1 LDIDLAVIALV
12 VDSQKTF
19 LNLGLA
25 VAWLLTRIAM
35 AIVNP
40 WWRVG
45 VSKICGSNKYIG
57 GQFREN
63 VLGFRLHNSSG
74 ISIALSTC

>member
-1 LDIDLAVIALV
+1 MIALV

-25 VAWLLTRIAM
+25 VARLLTRIAM

-40 WWRVG
+40 WRRVG
-45 VSKICGSNKYIG
+45 VSRTCGTNKYIG

-63 VLGFRLHNSSG
+63 VLGFRLPNSTE
-74 ISIALSTC
+74 ISIAFSIC

>member
-1 LDIDLAVIALV
+1 MDLAVVALV

-19 LNLGLA
+19 LKLGLA
-25 VAWLLTRIAM
+25 VVRLLARIVR

-45 VSKICGSNKYIG
+45 VLKICSTNACMD
-57 GQFREN
+57 GQFPEN
-63 VLGFRLHNSSG
+63 VLRCGLPNSTR
-74 ISIALSTC
+74 ISSALSTC